1 MLIYVHVPGFY
12 AAVEQA
18 DHLEHQGRAIVVGRD
33 PGKGGS
39 VTSASREARSAGITE
54 GMSHAQAVQLVPEL
68 VWLPTRQQRYREVAA
83 GIRSVLRG
91 ITERVEPAGLDGAYL
106 EPPPGA
112 EPLNLAAEVC
122 VRLQAELGVAAVAGL
137 GPSRFVA
144 WLAARNSGPA
154 GIRAVP
160 AESARAFLGGFP
172 VSEVWGLGPATAEKL
187 AEQGITCMVDL
198 QKRSMTELE
207 LLVGR
212 PAGRFRALALGQE
225 LEPLR
230 ASPPVKSVSRE
241 TTLGEPTADL
251 RALGDLISELSR
263 PLEEM
268 LSRERRVGRTVSLG
282 LGYTDGE
289 RVTRTLTVPDPVARH
304 AEIAELALRLL
315 SRVPAGERPVRRL
328 RLRVTNLSDAPSSTE
343 PRQLRLF

>member
-1 MLIYVHVPGFY
+1 
-12 AAVEQA
+12 
-18 DHLEHQGRAIVVGRD
+18 
-33 PGKGGS
+33 
-39 VTSASREARSAGITE
+39 
-54 GMSHAQAVQLVPEL
+54 
-68 VWLPTRQQRYREVAA
+68 
-83 GIRSVLRG
+83 
-91 ITERVEPAGLDGAYL
+91 
-106 EPPPGA
+106 
-112 EPLNLAAEVC
+112 

-160 AESARAFLGGFP
+160 AESARAFLGSFP

-207 LLVGR
+207 QLVGR
-212 PAGRFRALALGQE
+212 PAGRFRALVLGQE

-328 RLRVTNLSDAPSSTE
+328 RLRVTNLSDAPSGTE

>member
-18 DHLEHQGRAIVVGRD
+18 DHLEHQGRPIVVGRD
-33 PGKGGS
+33 PSKGGS
-39 VTSASREARSAGITE
+39 VTSASREARSAGIVE
-54 GMSHAQAVQLVPEL
+54 GMTHSQAVALAPDV

-106 EPPPGA
+106 EPPPGE
-112 EPLNLAAEVC
+112 EPVNLAAGIC

-137 GPSRFVA
+137 GPTRFVA

-154 GIRAVP
+154 GIRAV
-160 AESARAFLGGFP
+160 ATEDARAFLGSFP
-172 VSEVWGLGPATAEKL
+172 VTEVWGLGPATAEKL
-187 AEQGITCMVDL
+187 AEQGITRVSEL
-198 QKRSMTELE
+198 QDRSLAELE
-207 LLVGR
+207 DLVGR
-212 PAGRFRALALGQE
+212 PATRFRALVLCQD

-241 TTLGEPTADL
+241 TTLEEPNADL
-251 RALGDLISELSR
+251 RALGEVLTELSR
-263 PLEEM
+263 RLDEM

-289 RVTRTLTVPDPVARH
+289 RVTRTLTVPDPVAGH
-304 AEIAELALRLL
+304 AEIGELALRLL
-315 SRVPAGERPVRRL
+315 SRIPPGQRLVRRL
-328 RLRVTNLSDAPSSTE
+328 RLRVTNLSDAPGGTE